1 MQESRK
7 LKKSDS
13 LSIKISDY
21 KKATLHD
28 SQQIVVIIICMFV
41 SFYLAQ
47 NILWGF
53 LTLRTGSPTG
63 MQLDMSVV
71 FMISAKAAYSEM
83 RAVWREN
90 SEYLSHQVIRVA

>member
-1 MQESRK
+1 M
-7 LKKSDS
+7 KKSDS

-47 NILWGF
+47 NILWGVPY
-53 LTLRTGSPTG
+53 LKNWLSDWNAVGHERGVHDLGKGSVQRDEG
-63 MQLDMSVV
+63 C
-71 FMISAKAAYSEM
+71 
-83 RAVWREN
+83 
-90 SEYLSHQVIRVA
+90 VARKQ